1 MRENE
6 QSGNVGREALAAAAM
21 AFAPAT
27 DIPRERALIRSAI
40 VSLLL
45 NFGDETFDRDE
56 AVDTISGHGALPELR
71 REVAEPLFDKL
82 LSENI
87 VRTVE
92 DGKTE
97 VYQFDEVFAKK
108 TYEEQDIIEK
118 LVGRVISDLFD
129 TGRLPRVQIPQ
140 LRKELLIAL
149 ARLMKEYGE
158 QYAYQVTGRA
168 EKPIVVPHDELV
180 GICRE
185 AMSKDITKFI
195 DPNEMADAITEL
207 FVQSEPHFAKFV
219 FSLAQNY
226 YYLRLVGLAGGL
238 ESLAA
243 DRFSGSIFLLDT
255 NMLFPFLLK
264 ESRHRRSV
272 MELVEIA
279 LQLNISLH
287 ETESTLDELGRVI
300 DYYRTKLTKAFDE
313 IPDELVA
320 NTQNLLLRAYRA
332 SKQKEPTLTVEEYL
346 SQFLDVRE
354 TLENDWGVTVFDDPV
369 ERELSSEELRRTK
382 GIINECSV
390 KVRHRKK
397 PDGSVEHDAHIYYVV
412 LAERERAGDKA
423 AYLLTLDMSLAHAA
437 RELQGKEELPFCMT
451 LDGFLQIISPYVRA
465 DHEQSFAEMFVELVG
480 NNLFSP
486 DEIIDIEDF
495 LMFTDFDLSVRQ
507 LPGADVKKV
516 IRGVKEALDGTL
528 PLDNERQ
535 RVAYEIQKALSDPT
549 LKYRTELENALKEH
563 KAEIKALKEARDRD
577 RDKHALEVER
587 IESTHRMEFEDLNRK
602 LQAMGAKGEDY
613 ELQVEGLLKKHQKV
627 WFFFKVFGSFVVL
640 ALLLRGCW
648 WIIGVQSA
656 WFAKPLLC
664 KVSVSVVATAAW
676 VGIISPKKLLSTILF
691 ILAVLGVLFT
701 AWAAFGGS

>member
-6 QSGNVGREALAAAAM
+6 QSRNIGREALAAVAM

-27 DIPRERALIRSAI
+27 EIPRERALIRSAI

-45 NFGDETFDRDE
+45 NFGDETFDRDK
-56 AVDTISGHGALPELR
+56 AVDAISGHGALPELR

-87 VRTVE
+87 VREVG
-92 DGKTE
+92 DDKTD
-97 VYQFDEVFAKK
+97 VYIFDEEFAKK
-108 TYEEQDIIEK
+108 TYDEQDVIEN
-118 LVGRVISDLFD
+118 LIGRVISDLFD

-158 QYAYQVTGRA
+158 QYAYQVAGRA
-168 EKPIVVPHDELV
+168 EKPITIPHDELV
-180 GICRE
+180 SICRDS
-185 AMSKDITKFI
+185 MSHEIMEFI
-195 DPNEMADAITEL
+195 DPKDMADAITEL
-207 FVQSEPHFAKFV
+207 FLQSEPHFAKFV
-219 FSLAQNY
+219 FSLTQNY

-238 ESLAA
+238 KFLAS
-243 DRFSGSIFLLDT
+243 DRFSGSIFFLDT

-264 ESRHRRSV
+264 ESRHRRSI

-300 DYYRTKLTKAFDE
+300 EYYRTKLAKAFDE
-313 IPDELVA
+313 VPDELVA

-332 SKQKEPTLTVEEYL
+332 RKQQEPTLTVEEYL
-346 SQFLDVRE
+346 SQFRDVRE

-369 ERELSSEELRRTK
+369 ERELSDKEIRYTK
-382 GIINECSV
+382 KIINDCSER
-390 KVRHRKK
+390 VRHKKK
-397 PDGSVEHDAHIYYVV
+397 PDSSVEHDAHIYYVV

-451 LDGFLQIISPYVRA
+451 LGGFLQIISPYVRA
-465 DHEQSFAEMFVELVG
+465 DHEQSFAEVFVELVG
-480 NNLFSP
+480 NNLFP
-486 DEIIDIEDF
+486 PEEIIDIEDF

-528 PLDNERQ
+528 PLENERN

-549 LKYRTELENALKEH
+549 LKYRTELEDALKAY

-577 RDKHALEVER
+577 SDKHALEVER
-587 IESTHRMEFEDLNRK
+587 IESKHRIEFEDLNRK
-602 LQAMGAKGEDY
+602 LQAMAAKSEDY
-613 ELQVEGLLKKHQKV
+613 ELQVKGLLKKHQTA
-627 WFFFKVFGSFVVL
+627 WFLFKAFGSFVVL

-648 WIIGVQSA
+648 WFIGFKSA

-664 KVSVSVVATAAW
+664 KVLISVTAITTW
-676 VGIISPKKLLSTILF
+676 VGIVSPKAILSTILF
-691 ILAVLGVLFT
+691 IIAVLSLLLS
-701 AWAAFGGS
+701 AWAAFVK